1 MRPAGETAKTL
12 LQVLSAACAVD
23 AEGGG
28 GMTLRELAAASQVGL
43 DAATQTIK
51 NLNRRGRVCVLKTR
65 RVPGRNRPVAVYA
78 LPVAQP
84 AANDAVLGL
93 SLAMRAWG

>member
-1 MRPAGETAKTL
+1 MRPAGETTKTL
-12 LQVLSAACAVD
+12 LQVLAVACA
-23 AEGGG
+23 EGG

-51 NLNRRGRVCVLKTR
+51 NLNRRGRVCVMKTR

-78 LPVAQP
+78 LPAQQP

>member
-1 MRPAGETAKTL
+1 MRPAGENTKLL
-12 LQVLSAACAVD
+12 LQVLSNACA
-23 AEGGG
+23 EGG
-28 GMTLRELAAASQVGL
+28 GMTLRELVFASQLGL
-43 DAATQTIK
+43 DVTSQTIK
-51 NLNRRGRVCVLKTR
+51 NLNRRGRVCVMKTR

-78 LPVAQP
+78 LPAQQP